1 MLPYFAGVAPLV
13 GGPRHSEG
21 AFSCAGLTEE
31 MCFATGDF
39 QIPPTLQITSWNPAF
54 NVALRYLS
62 TLSAGDALMTVKT
75 MEDLFVETLK
85 DIYYAEKH
93 ILKALPGMVKKAGS
107 KKLKEAL
114 EGHRRETEGQVD
126 RLDQVFRL
134 FDLSPRGKKCQAI
147 EGIIAEAKEH
157 MEDIE
162 DPEVLDAGMIG
173 SAQAV
178 EHYEITRYGTL
189 IAWAKQLGRD
199 DAIELLEANLEQ
211 EKNADK
217 LLTEIAEAAVNQRA
231 AA

>member
-1 MLPYFAGVAPLV
+1 
-13 GGPRHSEG
+13 
-21 AFSCAGLTEE
+21 
-31 MCFATGDF
+31 
-39 QIPPTLQITSWNPAF
+39 
-54 NVALRYLS
+54 
-62 TLSAGDALMTVKT
+62 MTVKT